1 MDKGKADYY
10 PVCLNLK
17 DKPCLVVG
25 AGKVAGRKVR
35 SLLEAGARVTVVSP
49 EAGKEIEQ
57 AAGEG
62 SIVWKKKSFSDSDLE
77 GNFLVVGATDD
88 RELNRRIF
96 SLSDSAGV
104 LVNVV
109 DEPELCNF
117 IVPAVLRRGDFQIA
131 VSSGGASPV
140 LARAVRDELERQF
153 SNIYGEIAERM
164 SALRLWLK
172 ERLPDEKKRRQ
183 FWEEFVDLD
192 FFESLEGGDI
202 EAKFKE
208 RIVQCLSRLED

>member
-1 MDKGKADYY
+1 MDKGKANYY

-17 DKPCLVVG
+17 GKPCLVVG

-49 EAGKEIEQ
+49 EAEKEIEQ

-62 SIVWKKKSFSDSDLE
+62 SIVWKRKVFSDSDLE

-96 SLSDSAGV
+96 SLADSAGV

-140 LARAVRDELERQF
+140 LARAVRDDLERQY
-153 SNIYGEIAERM
+153 SDIYGEIVARM

-172 ERLPDEKKRRQ
+172 EQLPDEKKRRQ

-192 FFESLEGGDI
+192 FFESLEDGDI

-208 RIVQCLSRLED
+208 HIATCLSQLVD

>member
-1 MDKGKADYY
+1 M
-10 PVCLNLK
+10 
-17 DKPCLVVG
+17 
-25 AGKVAGRKVR
+25 
-35 SLLEAGARVTVVSP
+35 
-49 EAGKEIEQ
+49 
-57 AAGEG
+57 
-62 SIVWKKKSFSDSDLE
+62 
-77 GNFLVVGATDD
+77 
-88 RELNRRIF
+88 
-96 SLSDSAGV
+96 
-104 LVNVV
+104 NVV

-140 LARAVRDELERQF
+140 LARAVRDDLERQF

-172 ERLPDEKKRRQ
+172 EQLPDEKKRRQ

-208 RIVQCLSRLED
+208 RVEKCLSRLED

>member
-1 MDKGKADYY
+1 VDKGKANYY

-17 DKPCLVVG
+17 NKLCLVVG

-49 EAGKEIEQ
+49 EAEKEIEQ

-62 SIVWKKKSFSDSDLE
+62 SIVWKRKVFSDSDLE

-96 SLSDSAGV
+96 SLADSAGV

-140 LARAVRDELERQF
+140 LARAVRDDLERQY
-153 SNIYGEIAERM
+153 SDIYGEIIERM

-172 ERLPDEKKRRQ
+172 EQLPDEKKRRQ

-192 FFESLEGGDI
+192 FFESLEDGDI

-208 RIVQCLSRLED
+208 RIVTCLSRLVD